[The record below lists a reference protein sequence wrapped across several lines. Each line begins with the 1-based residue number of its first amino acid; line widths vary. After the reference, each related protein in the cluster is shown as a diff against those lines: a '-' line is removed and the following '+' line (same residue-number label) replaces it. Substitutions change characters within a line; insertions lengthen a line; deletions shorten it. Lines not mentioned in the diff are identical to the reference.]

1 MDKKFAIII
10 NPKSGK
16 GHVYIALSALKSTLN
31 AHSFLYTVF
40 ENDLPENLDGFTDL
54 IILGGDGTLN
64 YTINWFKQ
72 INIPIALIACG
83 TGNDFAYC
91 LYGNSP
97 LTEQIDLAIF
107 GKIQSVDAGACN
119 EKLFLNGVGIGFDG
133 EVAHHLYAK
142 KYLKGKLAYMASVI
156 PLLFVYKETQVSITT
171 DNFSYKGPLFM
182 LSAANG
188 KRYGGGFYVT
198 PNALITDKLL
208 NLMLVTKASLLKRL
222 LYLPYIEKGKHVIK
236 APVFVKQNTFTQ
248 FFIEA
253 DKPIRAH
260 LDGEAMVA
268 QQFTVQALPHYF
280 QFKMK

>member
-1 MDKKFAIII
+1 MGKNFAVII

-16 GHVYIALSALKSTLN
+16 GQVHIALSALKNALN
-31 AHSFLYTVF
+31 FYSFPYTVF
-40 ENDLPENLDGFTDL
+40 DNDLPENLNGFTDL

-64 YTINWFKQ
+64 YTINWFLQ
-72 INIPIALIACG
+72 INIPIAVIACG

-107 GKIQSVDAGACN
+107 GQSQPVDAGICN

-171 DNFSYKGPLFM
+171 DKFNYKGPLFM

-208 NLMLVTKASLLKRL
+208 NLMLVTKASLFKRL
-222 LYLPYIEKGKHVIK
+222 RYLPYIEKGKHVIK
-236 APVFVKQNTFTQ
+236 APVFIKQNTFTN

-253 DKPIRAH
+253 NQSIRAH

-268 QQFTVQALPHYF
+268 QQFTIETLPHYF
-280 QFKMK
+280 RFKMK

>member
-1 MDKKFAIII
+1 MDKNFAIIT

-16 GHVYIALSALKSTLN
+16 GHVYIALSALKATLN
-31 AHSFLYTVF
+31 THSFYYTVF
-40 ENDLPENLDGFTDL
+40 ENDLPQNLEGFTDL

-91 LYGNSP
+91 LYGNSS
-97 LTEQIDLAIF
+97 LTEQIDLAVF
-107 GKIQSVDAGACN
+107 GQSQPVDAGICN

-156 PLLFVYKETQVSITT
+156 PLLFVYKETQVSITS
-171 DNFSYKGPLFM
+171 DRFNYKGPLFM

-198 PNALITDKLL
+198 PDALITDKLL
-208 NLMLVTKASLLKRL
+208 NMLLVTKASLFKRL
-222 LYLPYIEKGKHVIK
+222 RYLPYIEKGKHVKK
-236 APVFVKQNTFTQ
+236 APVFIKQNTFTR

-253 DKPIRAH
+253 DRSIRAH
-260 LDGEAMVA
+260 LDGEAITA
-268 QQFTVQALPHYF
+268 QQFTIETLPHYF